1 MATEETK
8 QAVAFG
14 DYVLDPADER
24 LIGPTGPVH
33 IGHKAFRVLQELSA
47 RRGLLTT
54 KEALLDKVWD
64 GAAVSESALTSVV
77 KELRRALGDTAR
89 NSSFI
94 ESVYGR
100 GYRFLPE
107 VSLTDSV
114 PAIQA
119 AEDLSD
125 TAAGSDGKSG
135 KEVTAKSP
143 TGGFFTRLVKPWK
156 IVAGAVS
163 TAAGVVA
170 LASFV
175 VNLDS
180 TPAMAT
186 EATVRL
192 TDFSAQSPEMPS
204 GVIPSIRDEISAAFS
219 EDYQSKVALIVADEA
234 QDSDHPGFF
243 VTGGVRRQGD
253 DLIAIVRLQDE
264 NSQKVIWSHTFTHPV
279 DDAAKLPR
287 RVAISTALLVRCT
300 LGATGAASLPT
311 DALEAWASVCS
322 NGGLIERDFDR
333 ALLELQRVT
342 TLAPDFAEGWTVLGS
357 FKRAEAYANPDE
369 FDALLAEAKRL
380 NEKALT
386 LDPDN
391 GTALLKAADLLDPD
405 ELVGRERQIRK
416 AVAARPLD
424 CMCEELS
431 LGSFLLLHGRVDEAQ
446 KHLKRATAAGAIFP
460 SAFSMSGYY
469 NALKG
474 NRAAVEADLQTL
486 RDLRTG
492 DDDSTA
498 GQRLMISTL
507 AGEYARAADLI
518 AASEKARDRPL
529 AQAWLAGYKALL
541 DGSQTDRA
549 KAAQKIVEASAGPD
563 TYNDISAILLERLGA
578 PDAGLALIKSVA
590 STSTSRARAVLAFVS
605 NRTRALPGY
614 EPLARKLGLVSYWQE
629 TKPPDFCDEAN
640 APALCAKL

>member
-1 MATEETK
+1 MATEQSK

-24 LIGPTGPVH
+24 LIGPAGPVH

-54 KEALLDKVWD
+54 KEALLDTVWD

-107 VSLTDSV
+107 VSLADSV

-125 TAAGSDGKSG
+125 TAAGSDDTSG

-143 TGGFFTRLVKPWK
+143 TGGFFTLMVKPWK

-170 LASFV
+170 LISFV

-192 TDFSAQSPEMPS
+192 TDFNAQSPEMPS

-234 QDSDHPGFF
+234 QDSEHPGFF

-300 LGATGAASLPT
+300 LGASGAASLPT

-369 FDALLAEAKRL
+369 FDALIAEAKRL

-405 ELVGRERQIRK
+405 DLVGREQQIRK

-446 KHLKRATAAGAIFP
+446 KHLKRATAAGPIFP

-492 DDDSTA
+492 DEDSTA
-498 GQRLMISTL
+498 GQRLVISTL
-507 AGEYARAADLI
+507 AGDYAGAADLI
-518 AASEKARDRPL
+518 AQSERAKDQPL
-529 AQAWLAGYKALL
+529 AQAWLAGYGAMRS
-541 DGSQTDRA
+541 GSETDRA
-549 KAAQKIVEASAGPD
+549 KAAQKIGEASARLD

-578 PDAGLALIKSVA
+578 PDAALALIKSVA
-590 STSTSRARAVLAFVS
+590 STSPSRARGGLAFVS
-605 NRTRALPGY
+605 NRTRALSGF
-614 EPLARKLGLVSYWQE
+614 EPLARELGLISYWQA
-629 TKPPDFCDEAN
+629 TKPPDFCDDAN
-640 APALCAKL
+640 APALCANL

>member
-1 MATEETK
+1 M
-8 QAVAFG
+8 
-14 DYVLDPADER
+14 
-24 LIGPTGPVH
+24 
-33 IGHKAFRVLQELSA
+33 
-47 RRGLLTT
+47 
-54 KEALLDKVWD
+54 
-64 GAAVSESALTSVV
+64 
-77 KELRRALGDTAR
+77 
-89 NSSFI
+89 
-94 ESVYGR
+94 
-100 GYRFLPE
+100 
-107 VSLTDSV
+107 
-114 PAIQA
+114 
-119 AEDLSD
+119 
-125 TAAGSDGKSG
+125 
-135 KEVTAKSP
+135 
-143 TGGFFTRLVKPWK
+143 
-156 IVAGAVS
+156 
-163 TAAGVVA
+163 A

-204 GVIPSIRDEISAAFS
+204 GVIPSIRDDISAAFS

-380 NEKALT
+380 NQKALT

-405 ELVGRERQIRK
+405 DLVGRERQIRK

-446 KHLKRATAAGAIFP
+446 KHLKRATAAGPIFP

-590 STSTSRARAVLAFVS
+590 STSTSRARAGLAFVS

>member
-47 RRGLLTT
+47 GRGLLTT

-107 VSLTDSV
+107 VSLTDRV

-119 AEDLSD
+119 VEDLSD

-204 GVIPSIRDEISAAFS
+204 GVIPSIRDDISAAFS

-380 NEKALT
+380 NQKALT

-405 ELVGRERQIRK
+405 DLVGRERQIRK
-416 AVAARPLD
+416 AV
-424 CMCEELS
+424 
-431 LGSFLLLHGRVDEAQ
+431 LLLHGRVDEAQ
-446 KHLKRATAAGAIFP
+446 KHLKRATAAGPIFP

-590 STSTSRARAVLAFVS
+590 STSTSRARAGLAFVS